1 MEVILIENIEKLGK
15 IGDVVKVKAGY
26 ARNYL
31 LPRKKVL
38 RANKENLKIFE
49 EKKSIIEAEEN
60 KRKEK
65 SIEISKKIKN
75 SDFLVIRNA
84 SENDQLY
91 GSVTSKDIIKEIK
104 AVKNIDF
111 LNEQINL
118 KKPIKKLGVYKILIS
133 VYTNIQENILINVA
147 KTKESAESQLKKY
160 QNPKLQKSISKKVK
174 TEIKEEKE
182 LSTKDLLKDIE
193 KKDIKEENETKVK
206 KTKTEVK
213 KVNKERVASKETRKK
228 IGKAVK
234 ERVISEEKKGKS
246 KKVTKKKEIKKKLP
260 KKIKKSPKKK

>member
-15 IGDVVKVKAGY
+15 IGDVVKVKDGY

-38 RANKENLKIFE
+38 RANKENLKVFE

-60 KRKEK
+60 KRKDK
-65 SIEISKKIKN
+65 SLEISKKIKN
-75 SDFLVIRNA
+75 SEFLIIRNA
-84 SENDQLY
+84 SENGQLY

-104 AVKNIDF
+104 TVKDIDF

-118 KKPIKKLGVYKILIS
+118 KKPIKKIGVYKILIS
-133 VYTNIQENILINVA
+133 VYINVQENILINVA

-160 QNPKLQKSISKKVK
+160 KNPELQKKTNKKEKNKLKDEKLK
-174 TEIKEEKE
+174 TEVKEVKE
-182 LSTKDLLKDIE
+182 LSTKDLLKDME
-193 KKDIKEENETKVK
+193 KKDIKEEKETKVRKTK

-213 KVNKERVASKETRKK
+213 KV
-228 IGKAVK
+228 
-234 ERVISEEKKGKS
+234 
-246 KKVTKKKEIKKKLP
+246 TKKMKTKEKLP
-260 KKIKKSPKKK
+260 KKNKKSSKKK

>member
-15 IGDVVKVKAGY
+15 IGDVVKVKDGY

-38 RANKENLKIFE
+38 RANKENLKVFE

-60 KRKEK
+60 KRKDK
-65 SIEISKKIKN
+65 SLEISKKIKN
-75 SDFLVIRNA
+75 SEFLIIRNA
-84 SENDQLY
+84 SENGQLY

-104 AVKNIDF
+104 TVKDIDF

-118 KKPIKKLGVYKILIS
+118 KKPIKKIGVYKILIS
-133 VYTNIQENILINVA
+133 VYINVQENILINVA

-160 QNPKLQKSISKKVK
+160 KNPELQKKTNKKEKNKLKDEKLK
-174 TEIKEEKE
+174 TEVKEIKE
-182 LSTKDLLKDIE
+182 LSTKDLLKDME
-193 KKDIKEENETKVK
+193 KKDIKEEKETKVRKTK

-213 KVNKERVASKETRKK
+213 KV
-228 IGKAVK
+228 
-234 ERVISEEKKGKS
+234 
-246 KKVTKKKEIKKKLP
+246 TKKMKTKEKLP
-260 KKIKKSPKKK
+260 KKSKKSSKKK